1 MATTGI
7 FIDNE
12 WPMGIFNLRCK
23 GNELTVWDCMYNTIG
38 SSHECHQGRDAS
50 VFCMS
55 KILCD

>member
-23 GNELTVWDCMYNTIG
+23 GNESTIWDCMYDTIG
-38 SSHECHQGRDAS
+38 NRDKCHQGHDAS
-50 VFCMS
+50 VFCMG
-55 KILCD
+55 KMIM